1 MPAQFLRLTGTT
13 ADGETFPV
21 LVNVADI
28 SNIKPTR
35 KREANTIVSLR
46 SSPDFAAWVRE
57 DFAEVEAAL
66 LHVGADCAP
75 HGRTGRR

>member
-1 MPAQFLRLTGTT
+1 MSAQFLRLTGTT
-13 ADGETFPV
+13 ADGDTYPI

-57 DFAEVEAAL
+57 DFAEVEACL
-66 LHVGADCAP
+66 RHLGVDSAP
-75 HGRTGRR
+75 HVRGRV